1 MEQAVLERRVRV
13 IPATKPAPASG
24 PRHSGRQ
31 RVAAYCRVSTDSE
44 EQLNSY
50 AAQQNYYTQKIEENP
65 DWEMAGIFADDSD
78 IFEPSQKALMNQAV
92 FMIWSNF
99 LSFWASIYGG
109 AEWATFLLPVILRE
123 DVEKPPL
130 C

>member
-1 MEQAVLERRVRV
+1 MTATAPSVIV
-13 IPATKPAPASG
+13 IPANPALAKAKTA
-24 PRHSGRQ
+24 RRQ
-31 RVAAYCRVSTDSE
+31 LRVAAYCRVSTDSE
-44 EQLNSY
+44 EQLTSY
-50 AAQQNYYTQKIEENP
+50 EAQKKYYTDKIMTNP
-65 DWEMAGIFADDSD
+65 AWTMAGIFADDSD

>member
-50 AAQQNYYTQKIEENP
+50 AAQPRLGDGRDLRRRGLERHQHEKADGVQP
-65 DWEMAGIFADDSD
+65 HDRRLQAGPHRHD
-78 IFEPSQKALMNQAV
+78 PHQV
-92 FMIWSNF
+92 R
-99 LSFWASIYGG
+99 
-109 AEWATFLLPVILRE
+109 LPVRPEHGGL
-123 DVEKPPL
+123 P
-130 C
+130 

>member
-31 RVAAYCRVSTDSE
+31 RVAAYCRVSTDSG

-78 IFEPSQKALMNQAV
+78 ILGPSQKVLIKKA
-92 FMIWSNF
+92 F
-99 LSFWASIYGG
+99 L
-109 AEWATFLLPVILRE
+109 
-123 DVEKPPL
+123 
-130 C
+130 

>member
-65 DWEMAGIFADDSD
+65 ASPQFILTRRGAGYYFAV
-78 IFEPSQKALMNQAV
+78 N
-92 FMIWSNF
+92 
-99 LSFWASIYGG
+99 
-109 AEWATFLLPVILRE
+109 
-123 DVEKPPL
+123 
-130 C
+130 

>member
-65 DWEMAGIFADDSD
+65 DWEMAGIFAD
-78 IFEPSQKALMNQAV
+78 MYNQRLIQCPAH
-92 FMIWSNF
+92 MGTERW
-99 LSFWASIYGG
+99 L
-109 AEWATFLLPVILRE
+109 
-123 DVEKPPL
+123 K
-130 C
+130 

>member
-44 EQLNSY
+44 EQH
-50 AAQQNYYTQKIEENP
+50 P
-65 DWEMAGIFADDSD
+65 D
-78 IFEPSQKALMNQAV
+78 Q
-92 FMIWSNF
+92 
-99 LSFWASIYGG
+99 
-109 AEWATFLLPVILRE
+109 RE
-123 DVEKPPL
+123 VHR
-130 C
+130 